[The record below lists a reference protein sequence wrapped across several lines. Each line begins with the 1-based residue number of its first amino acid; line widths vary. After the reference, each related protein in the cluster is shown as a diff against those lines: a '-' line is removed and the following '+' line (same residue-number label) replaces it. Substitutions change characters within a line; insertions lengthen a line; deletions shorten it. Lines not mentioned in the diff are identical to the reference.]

1 MIVKI
6 TCIKIRRILVITKQP
21 KSKTKNSDL
30 KPYTVWLAKQPLSIH
45 AKRAYSARVQV
56 FLHFRQKQLNGD
68 DEALTREN
76 RVRIATA
83 FKKYLKH
90 TRKLKPSSLNAY
102 LAAVDNF
109 YGFLNLGPA
118 KVTREDLPNEA
129 PRALSKQEQK
139 KLLRAIERTRRA
151 KDRAILTLLLYTG
164 LRIGELSA
172 LENDDVYITGRKQ
185 RVIIRSGKGD
195 KYRKVPLNSKVC
207 EALQGWL
214 DERQEKFTGRVKS
227 KSFFLNAQGKKLL
240 PGGIDLIVRKL
251 GNDCG
256 ISLSA
261 HILRHTLLTNL
272 VRAKNDLILV
282 ADIAGHKGLNTIRRY
297 ALPSAGDKAVALES
311 LLE

>member
-1 MIVKI
+1 MGE
-6 TCIKIRRILVITKQP
+6 ILVITKQP
-21 KSKTKNSDL
+21 IKSKNSDV
-30 KPYTVWLAKQPLSIH
+30 KSYADWLAKQPLSIH
-45 AKRAYSARVQV
+45 ARRAYSARVQV
-56 FLHFRQKQLNGD
+56 FLRFRQKQLDGD
-68 DEALTREN
+68 DEAITQEN

-83 FKKYLKH
+83 FKKHLKH

-118 KVTREDLPNEA
+118 KVTREDLPHEA

-164 LRIGELSA
+164 MRIGELSS

-195 KYRKVPLNSKVC
+195 KYREVPLNSKVC

-251 GNDCG
+251 GNDSG

-282 ADIAGHKGLNTIRRY
+282 ADIAGHKGLNTTRRY
-297 ALPSAGDKAVALES
+297 TLPSAGDKAVALES

>member
-1 MIVKI
+1 MKI
-6 TCIKIRRILVITKQP
+6 TCIKIRRIPVITKQP

-45 AKRAYSARVQV
+45 SKRAYSARVQV

-151 KDRAILTLLLYTG
+151 KDRPAHRRIICFRKRRCLYNG
-164 LRIGELSA
+164 AQAAGNYS
-172 LENDDVYITGRKQ
+172 Q
-185 RVIIRSGKGD
+185 R
-195 KYRKVPLNSKVC
+195 
-207 EALQGWL
+207 Q
-214 DERQEKFTGRVKS
+214 
-227 KSFFLNAQGKKLL
+227 
-240 PGGIDLIVRKL
+240 
-251 GNDCG
+251 
-256 ISLSA
+256 
-261 HILRHTLLTNL
+261 
-272 VRAKNDLILV
+272 
-282 ADIAGHKGLNTIRRY
+282 RR
-297 ALPSAGDKAVALES
+297 
-311 LLE
+311 